1 MARMADDPSPLAQA
15 LDRVGDRW
23 SLLIVDALMTS
34 PLRFNELSKAVAGIA
49 PNVLSVRLERLQGAR
64 VITSTPYSQR
74 PLRYEYQLTD
84 EGQELAGVLRL
95 LSSWGQGAGPSET
108 GFRHDACGTR
118 LEAQWYCPTCA
129 AVVAEEEGSELRHL

>member
-34 PLRFNELSKAVAGIA
+34 PLRFGELSKAVAGIA

-64 VITSTPYSQR
+64 VVTSTPYSRR
-74 PLRYEYQLTD
+74 PLRYEYRLTD
-84 EGQELAGVLRL
+84 EGRELAGVLRL
-95 LSSWGQGAGPSET
+95 LSSWGLGAGPSAA
-108 GFRHDACGTR
+108 GLRHDACGTR
-118 LEAQWYCPTCA
+118 LEAQWFCPTGA
-129 AVVAEEEGSELRHL
+129 TVVTEEE

>member
-23 SLLIVDALMTS
+23 SFLIVDALMTS

-49 PNVLSVRLERLQGAR
+49 PNVLSVRLERLQAAR

-84 EGQELAGVLRL
+84 EGRELAGVLRL
-95 LSSWGQGAGPSET
+95 LSSWGQGAEPSEL
-108 GFRHDACGTR
+108 GLRHDVCGTR

-129 AVVAEEEGSELRHL
+129 AVVTEEEGSELRRL